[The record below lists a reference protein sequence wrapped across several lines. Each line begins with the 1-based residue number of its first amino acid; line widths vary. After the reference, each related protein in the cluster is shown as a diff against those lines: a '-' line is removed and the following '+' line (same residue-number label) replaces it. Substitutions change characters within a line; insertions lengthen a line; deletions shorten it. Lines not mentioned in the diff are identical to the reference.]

1 VTALT
6 AANARIGA
14 LVRAVLI
21 LEYPLP
27 VPTTAVAERVSYR
40 YDPAVY
46 RALARMEH
54 HGDIE
59 KITVPDM
66 KSRYWRLAKPPVT
79 TSLPAPREEPSTR

>member
-40 YDPAVY
+40 YDPAIY

-54 HGDIE
+54 QGEIE
-59 KITVPDM
+59 KISVPDV
-66 KSRYWRLAKPPVT
+66 KTRYWRLARKPR
-79 TSLPAPREEPSTR
+79 ADDGETRR